1 MRIAPLLV
9 LAIVGIFVILI
20 RNFYARFIASI
31 AVQVP
36 ALKPHEAWILR
47 WMPRISVGFGLLFIA
62 IGILM
67 GFNLIFPDPRS

>member
-36 ALKPHEAWILR
+36 ALKPYEAWILR

-67 GFNLIFPDPRS
+67 GLNLIFPDPRS